1 MNNFE
6 YYNPVKIIFGEG
18 QIKTLS
24 ELVPK
29 DARILITFGGG
40 SAKRTGT
47 LDEVKTALNQNG
59 ARYILEFGG
68 IEPNPEFDTLMK
80 AVEIVHKEKINF
92 LLAVGGGSVLDGTK
106 FIALTS
112 TLDDD
117 VNHSKA
123 WEALL
128 NRTKEIHSAIPIGTV
143 LTIPATGSE
152 MNAGGV
158 INNSEKKAKLSFS
171 NPKAYPIFSI
181 LDPTKTLTL
190 PMKQVMNGIADAFV
204 HVIEQYLTYP
214 VNAKVQDHYAE
225 SLLKILIEEGLAV
238 RTQPDNMEIRKNIM
252 WSATMALNGLIGT
265 GVPQDWSTHAIGHE
279 LTSLYKID
287 HARTLTIILPALMK
301 VLKADKREKLLQYA
315 KNVWHISNG
324 NEDERIMQAINK
336 TEEFFVQLDLPIR
349 FSDLNIGEMDIDNVI
364 YQLKAHNMVALGEH
378 KKNDLSVSRQ
388 ILELAQ

>member
-18 QIKTLS
+18 QIKKLS

-29 DARILITFGGG
+29 DARVLITFGGG

-47 LDEVKTALNQNG
+47 LDEVKTALKQNG
-59 ARYILEFGG
+59 SRYILEFGG

-117 VNHSKA
+117 ANHSKA

-364 YQLKAHNMVALGEH
+364 HQLKAHNMVALGEH